1 MRKLTA
7 TLCLTL
13 AVLLGSVGMSASA
26 DFQKGADAYQS
37 GDYLTALREWK
48 PLAEQGNVRAQNKL
62 GVMYRRGIGVPLNYK
77 TAIKWYKL
85 AAEQGYAIAQSKLG
99 TMYAEGRGVPQND
112 KTAVKWY
119 RLAAEQGWRD
129 AQVKLDQLE
138 RQDQLKRQRMSASAD
153 FQKGRNAYKTGDY
166 ATALREWKPLAK
178 QGNASAQ
185 FNLGLMYRNGEGVP
199 QDYKTAVKWFK
210 IAVEQRYANAQF
222 NLGVMYENGQGVP
235 KNYMIAA
242 TWYELAAEQ
251 GNASAQTSLGWMY
264 EEGVGVPKNNKT
276 AVKWYRLA
284 AEQGDADAQEQLG
297 LKYELLGSDE
307 KYKVLGLMWLFVATE
322 NGKEKAISFIKR
334 QTLRFTKSNRYVL
347 AEKMAKTCISKNY
360 KNCEVI
366 PKTSEPSPPPI
377 SISEKE
383 IETLRKE
390 NARLKKQNQ
399 SKPKQ
404 VAERPEPKPD
414 LALAKRTQEALQVLE
429 IYSGKIDGII
439 GVKTRLAIRGWQT
452 RNGYPATGAIDQT
465 QIAKLEESAIQYL
478 TEKKSKPKQVAKRPQ
493 PKKSPPPSSGSTGS
507 GFFVSKLGHIV
518 TNEHVVRQ
526 CGSVT
531 VGDNANKQVAA
542 SVLETD
548 RRNDL
553 ALLRIS
559 STQMASAET
568 KSLISK
574 LGLKL
579 VPLASEGLFKSDDV
593 ELGEDVL
600 VAGYPYGELFSNS
613 IKVTKG
619 IVSSNKG
626 MGDDR
631 GQFQMDAAV
640 QPGNSGGPIYDEN
653 GNIVGVVISQLNKL
667 KVAKAI
673 GSLPENVNFGI
684 KASTVR
690 QFLTSAG
697 LPTKWSNRTE
707 RKSTKELAQIAKN
720 QTVMV
725 VCNP

>member
-1 MRKLTA
+1 MKNLIT
-7 TLCLTL
+7 TICLTL
-13 AVLLGSVGMSASA
+13 TILLGSVGVCASA
-26 DFQKGADAYQS
+26 DFQKGVAAFMS
-37 GDYLTALREWK
+37 GDYATALREFQ
-48 PLAEQGNVRAQNKL
+48 PLAKQGDADAQFN
-62 GVMYRRGIGVPLNYK
+62 
-77 TAIKWYKL
+77 
-85 AAEQGYAIAQSKLG
+85 LG
-99 TMYAEGRGVPQND
+99 TMYEYGRGVPKNY

-119 RLAAEQGWRD
+119 RLAAEQGNVY
-129 AQVKLDQLE
+129 AHNNLDQLE
-138 RQDQLKRQRMSASAD
+138 TRIAE
-153 FQKGRNAYKTGDY
+153 QKSPSNAR
-166 ATALREWKPLAK
+166 LREIQRK
-178 QGNASAQ
+178 QLERTETKYTELSNV
-185 FNLGLMYRNGEGVP
+185 RVCEGVYEARYGFIEEAKRRGLSCP
-199 QDYKTAVKWFK
+199 KYPLNNSPTVTARK
-210 IAVEQRYANAQF
+210 
-222 NLGVMYENGQGVP
+222 
-235 KNYMIAA
+235 
-242 TWYELAAEQ
+242 
-251 GNASAQTSLGWMY
+251 
-264 EEGVGVPKNNKT
+264 
-276 AVKWYRLA
+276 
-284 AEQGDADAQEQLG
+284 
-297 LKYELLGSDE
+297 
-307 KYKVLGLMWLFVATE
+307 
-322 NGKEKAISFIKR
+322 
-334 QTLRFTKSNRYVL
+334 
-347 AEKMAKTCISKNY
+347 
-360 KNCEVI
+360 
-366 PKTSEPSPPPI
+366 SPPP
-377 SISEKE
+377 SKSAAENE
-383 IETLRKE
+383 VETLRKRIAALE
-390 NARLKKQNQ
+390 KEKQ
-399 SKPKQ
+399 S
-404 VAERPEPKPD
+404 R
-414 LALAKRTQEALQVLE
+414 
-429 IYSGKIDGII
+429 
-439 GVKTRLAIRGWQT
+439 
-452 RNGYPATGAIDQT
+452 
-465 QIAKLEESAIQYL
+465 
-478 TEKKSKPKQVAKRPQ
+478 PKQVAKKPP

-548 RRNDL
+548 KRNDL

-559 STQMASAET
+559 STQMASVET

-600 VAGYPYGELFSNS
+600 VAGYPYGDMFSNS

-619 IVSSNKG
+619 IISSNIG

-653 GNIVGVVISQLNKL
+653 GNIVGVVVSQLDPL

-673 GSLPENVNFGI
+673 GSLPQNVNFGI